1 MHSNGYRGLLQG
13 RKFSAGAGGVDQKR
27 HSKSPLGLSGSTRL
41 KNGACC
47 GVAGSDRDPNA
58 SRLRDRK
65 KNTVI
70 TTQGHPCRSG
80 SFKGGLGSSLSYVA
94 SASLPGGLALIKMH
108 DVVPC
113 CAVWFVCKSVCKL
126 LSRPCPLIP
135 RTSTKHGHKSA
146 QDP

>member
-65 KNTVI
+65 KNTII
-70 TTQGHPCRSG
+70 TTQGQPCRSG
-80 SFKGGLGSSLSYVA
+80 SFKGGLGLSLSYAA
-94 SASLPGGLALIKMH
+94 SASLPGWREDIGRLWSGPESSGENPPPSGSSSTPGRSIGEDAS
-108 DVVPC
+108 P
-113 CAVWFVCKSVCKL
+113 SVTPN
-126 LSRPCPLIP
+126 S
-135 RTSTKHGHKSA
+135 
-146 QDP
+146 D